1 MQIITDCM
9 LKWDRK
15 KQISKGRG
23 TLGKV
28 LAFSAAD
35 EEQGRKTLHRHWQ
48 IWVEEIDQNLRN
60 CLFHEDT
67 EMRNTAIN
75 LFCKHIN
82 SVITASY
89 GQELC
94 ITHKCTMNTT
104 NNIVTGDH
112 NTHHNSIEEHDAR
125 SFRRAR
131 HKELCAKIEGK
142 ILSCSTCGQ
151 NLSPSDIVH
160 ESLNKLH
167 EYLIP
172 GDRGKDN
179 RLDNILP
186 LSKERMDIA
195 AYTYSYHM
203 KHGCATENDKF
214 WGNARTHNI
223 SFESH
228 LQQTYVIH
236 HWGDDM

>member
-1 MQIITDCM
+1 M
-9 LKWDRK
+9 
-15 KQISKGRG
+15 
-23 TLGKV
+23 
-28 LAFSAAD
+28 
-35 EEQGRKTLHRHWQ
+35 
-48 IWVEEIDQNLRN
+48 
-60 CLFHEDT
+60 
-67 EMRNTAIN
+67 
-75 LFCKHIN
+75 
-82 SVITASY
+82 
-89 GQELC
+89 
-94 ITHKCTMNTT
+94 
-104 NNIVTGDH
+104 
-112 NTHHNSIEEHDAR
+112 
-125 SFRRAR
+125 
-131 HKELCAKIEGK
+131 
-142 ILSCSTCGQ
+142 STCGQ
-151 NLSPSDIVH
+151 NLSPSDIVR